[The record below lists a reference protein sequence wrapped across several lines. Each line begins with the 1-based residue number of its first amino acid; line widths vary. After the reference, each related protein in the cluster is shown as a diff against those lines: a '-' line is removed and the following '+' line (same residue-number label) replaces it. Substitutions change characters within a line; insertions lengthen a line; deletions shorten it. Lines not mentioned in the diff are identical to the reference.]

1 MDIEQLIK
9 SHDFGGTTI
18 VMTGGTGVLGSEMA
32 CALVGSGANVAILAR
47 DPSRAGALKKRLEG
61 GSGSAILVQADILS
75 KESLHKAAGEIQA
88 RLGSV
93 HALINAAGG
102 NAPGA
107 TTNPTQRFFDLP
119 EDALKQVVDLNLLGT
134 IIPCQVFGRFMA
146 EGGEGNIINIAS
158 MAGFRPLT
166 RTIAYSAAKA
176 AVSNFT
182 QWLAVHMAQE
192 YSPGIRVNAIAP
204 GFFHTRQNHFLLF
217 DEKTGDLTARGR
229 SIIDHTPMCRF
240 GNPEDLLGTLFW
252 LLSPGAEFV
261 TGTVVAVDGGFAAF
275 SGV

>member
-119 EDALKQVVDLNLLGT
+119 EDALKQVVNLNLLGT

-192 YSPGIRVNAIAP
+192 YEPRIRVNAIAP
-204 GFFHTRQNHFLLF
+204 GFFHTQQNHFLLY
-217 DEKTGDLTARGR
+217 DEKTGDLTPRGR
-229 SIIDHTPMCRF
+229 AIIDHTPMRRF
-240 GNPEDLLGTLFW
+240 GNPEDLIGALFW
-252 LLSPGAEFV
+252 LLSPGAEFI
-261 TGTVVAVDGGFAAF
+261 TGTVVVVDGGFSAF

>member
-9 SHDFGGTTI
+9 SHDFAGATI

-32 CALVGSGANVAILAR
+32 CALVGSGANLAILAR

-61 GSGSAILVQADILS
+61 RSGSAILVQADILS
-75 KESLHKAAGEIQA
+75 KESLLKAAGEIKA

-192 YSPGIRVNAIAP
+192 YEPRIRVNAIAP
-204 GFFHTRQNHFLLF
+204 GFFHTQQNHFLLY
-217 DEKTGDLTARGR
+217 DEKTGDLTPRGR
-229 SIIDHTPMCRF
+229 AIIDHTPMRRF
-240 GNPEDLLGTLFW
+240 GNPEDLLGALFW

-261 TGTVVAVDGGFAAF
+261 TGTVVVVDGGFSAF

>member
-9 SHDFGGTTI
+9 SYHFGGTTI

-47 DPSRAGALKKRLEG
+47 DPSRADALKNRLAQG
-61 GSGSAILVQADILS
+61 PGSAILVRADILS
-75 KESLHKAAGEIQA
+75 KESLLKAAGEIQA

-166 RTIAYSAAKA
+166 RTVAYSASKA

-192 YSPGIRVNAIAP
+192 YNPRIRVNAIAP
-204 GFFHTRQNHFLLF
+204 GFFHTQQNHFLLY
-217 DEKTGDLTARGR
+217 DEKTGNLTPRGQ
-229 SIIDHTPMCRF
+229 SIIDHTPMQRF
-240 GNPEDLLGTLFW
+240 GNPEDLLGALFW

-261 TGTVVAVDGGFAAF
+261 TGTVVVVDGGFSAF
-275 SGV
+275 SGI

>member
-75 KESLHKAAGEIQA
+75 KESLLKAAGEIQA

-192 YSPGIRVNAIAP
+192 YEPRIRVNAIAP
-204 GFFHTRQNHFLLF
+204 GFFHTQQNHFLLY
-217 DEKTGDLTARGR
+217 DEKTGDLTPRGR
-229 SIIDHTPMCRF
+229 AIIDHTPMRRF
-240 GNPEDLLGTLFW
+240 GNPEDLLGALFW

-261 TGTVVAVDGGFAAF
+261 TGTVVVVDGGFSAF

>member
-75 KESLHKAAGEIQA
+75 KESLLKAAGEIQA

-119 EDALKQVVDLNLLGT
+119 EDALKQVVNLN
-134 IIPCQVFGRFMA
+134 
-146 EGGEGNIINIAS
+146 
-158 MAGFRPLT
+158 PL
-166 RTIAYSAAKA
+166 SANCLR
-176 AVSNFT
+176 SRIR
-182 QWLAVHMAQE
+182 E
-192 YSPGIRVNAIAP
+192 YPLKGLKGS
-204 GFFHTRQNHFLLF
+204 
-217 DEKTGDLTARGR
+217 
-229 SIIDHTPMCRF
+229 
-240 GNPEDLLGTLFW
+240 
-252 LLSPGAEFV
+252 
-261 TGTVVAVDGGFAAF
+261 
-275 SGV
+275 

>member
-75 KESLHKAAGEIQA
+75 KESLLKAAGEIQA

-119 EDALKQVVDLNLLGT
+119 EDALKQVVNLNLLGT

-166 RTIAYSAAKA
+166 RTIVYSAAKA

-192 YSPGIRVNAIAP
+192 YEPRIRVNAIAP
-204 GFFHTRQNHFLLF
+204 GFFHTQQNHFLLY
-217 DEKTGDLTARGR
+217 DEKTGDLTPRGR
-229 SIIDHTPMCRF
+229 AIIDHTPMRRF
-240 GNPEDLLGTLFW
+240 GNPEDLLGALFW

-261 TGTVVAVDGGFAAF
+261 TGTVVVVDGGFSAF

>member
-9 SHDFGGTTI
+9 SHDFGGITI

-61 GSGSAILVQADILS
+61 GSGSSILVQADILS
-75 KESLHKAAGEIQA
+75 KESLLKAAGEIQA

-192 YSPGIRVNAIAP
+192 YEPRIRVNAIVP
-204 GFFHTRQNHFLLF
+204 GFFHTQQNHFLLY
-217 DEKTGDLTARGR
+217 DEKTGNLTPRGR
-229 SIIDHTPMCRF
+229 AIIDHTPMRRF
-240 GNPEDLLGTLFW
+240 GNPADLLGALFW

-261 TGTVVAVDGGFAAF
+261 TGTVLVVDGGFSAF

>member
-9 SHDFGGTTI
+9 SHNFSGTTI
-18 VMTGGTGVLGSEMA
+18 VVTGGTGVLGSEMA
-32 CALVGSGANVAILAR
+32 AALVRSGADVAILAR
-47 DPSRAGALKKRLEG
+47 DPSRAGAVKKRLEQG
-61 GSGSAILVQADILS
+61 PGRAILVRADVLS
-75 KESLHKAAGEIQA
+75 KESVLQAAGEIQTQ
-88 RLGSV
+88 LGRV

-107 TTNPTQRFFDLP
+107 TTNPSQRFFDLP
-119 EDALKQVVDLNLLGT
+119 EEALKQVVDLNLLGT
-134 IIPCQVFGRFMA
+134 IVPCQVFGRLMA
-146 EGGEGNIINIAS
+146 EAGEGNIINIAS

-166 RTIAYSAAKA
+166 RTVAYSAAKA
-176 AVSNFT
+176 AVGNFT

-192 YSPGIRVNAIAP
+192 CSPGIRVNAIAP

-217 DEKTGDLTARGR
+217 DEKTGDLTPRGR
-229 SIIDHTPMCRF
+229 SIIDHTPMRRF
-240 GNPEDLLGTLFW
+240 GNPDDLLGTLFW

>member
-75 KESLHKAAGEIQA
+75 KESLLKAAGEIQA

-192 YSPGIRVNAIAP
+192 YEPRIRVNAIAP
-204 GFFHTRQNHFLLF
+204 GFFHTQQNHFLLY
-217 DEKTGDLTARGR
+217 DEKTGDLTPRGR
-229 SIIDHTPMCRF
+229 SIIDHTPMQRF
-240 GNPEDLLGTLFW
+240 GNPEDLLGALFW
-252 LLSPGAEFV
+252 LLSSGAEFV
-261 TGTVVAVDGGFAAF
+261 TGTVVVVDGGFSAF